1 MKRFYATLKRLLR
14 KLTQDPS
21 LEWDKCLPYVL
32 WSYIGTVNWTTEFSS
47 YHLLFGKPMGMP
59 LDQMVRYWKGKES
72 SNETDVVEFIQT
84 FKANM
89 KVLRDRRVKK
99 LNRYSTMISWPK

>member
-1 MKRFYATLKRLLR
+1 MEGMVKRFNATLKRLLR

-21 LEWDKCLPYVL
+21 VEWDKCLPYVL
-32 WSYIGTVNWTTEFSS
+32 WSYRGTVHWTTGFSP

-72 SNETDVVEFIQT
+72 SNETDVVELFRP
-84 FKANM
+84 
-89 KVLRDRRVKK
+89 LK
-99 LNRYSTMISWPK
+99 LI